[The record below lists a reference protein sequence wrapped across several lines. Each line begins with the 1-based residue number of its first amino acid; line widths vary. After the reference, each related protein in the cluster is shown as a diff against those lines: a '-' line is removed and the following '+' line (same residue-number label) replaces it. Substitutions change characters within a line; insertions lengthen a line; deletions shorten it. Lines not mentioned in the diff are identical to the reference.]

1 MDKIVENINNL
12 LIGENEKKDIKMEI
26 DTPKEIIN
34 NDINKFTNLCSRCG
48 GAHFDL
54 SCIYSKN

>member
-34 NDINKFTNLCSRCG
+34 NDINKFTNLCLDVEVTQ
-48 GAHFDL
+48 F
-54 SCIYSKN
+54 

>member
-1 MDKIVENINNL
+1 MDKIAENINNL

-26 DTPKEIIN
+26 DNSKEIIN
-34 NDINKFTNLCSRCG
+34 NDINKIINFCSRCG